1 MKRNADGSVD
11 RFKARLVSKGYLQS
25 EGIDYDE
32 VFSTVARYTS
42 IRSLLAL
49 ANVKDWHVHQM
60 DVKTAFLQGSIDA
73 EIFKQ
78 QPVGYVNKDRP
89 DHVCRLRRSI
99 YGLKQAAQCWNEE
112 IDTFLLSN
120 GYKKS
125 SFDGCIYMKTEKQ
138 EDSQM
143 DLLILFLWVGDILLF
158 SSNMSMM
165 SEEKKRLNKRFVV
178 IDQRE
183 VHYVLGM
190 LVKRNRHKRTMTI
203 NQENFLKGILKRY
216 GMQDCKPVSTPLE
229 ARRKFQKLSEEE
241 TPVEVKK
248 YQQMIGSLTYIATA
262 NRPYLAAA
270 VNTLSKFMAKPGKEY
285 MKGVKRIL

>member
-1 MKRNADGSVD
+1 MD
-11 RFKARLVSKGYLQS
+11 RFKARLVSQGYSES

-138 EDSQM
+138 ED
-143 DLLILFLWVGDILLF
+143 G
-158 SSNMSMM
+158 
-165 SEEKKRLNKRFVV
+165 
-178 IDQRE
+178 
-183 VHYVLGM
+183 
-190 LVKRNRHKRTMTI
+190 
-203 NQENFLKGILKRY
+203 
-216 GMQDCKPVSTPLE
+216 
-229 ARRKFQKLSEEE
+229 
-241 TPVEVKK
+241 
-248 YQQMIGSLTYIATA
+248 
-262 NRPYLAAA
+262 
-270 VNTLSKFMAKPGKEY
+270 
-285 MKGVKRIL
+285 

>member
-1 MKRNADGSVD
+1 MYADC
-11 RFKARLVSKGYLQS
+11 
-25 EGIDYDE
+25 EG
-32 VFSTVARYTS
+32 
-42 IRSLLAL
+42 
-49 ANVKDWHVHQM
+49 
-60 DVKTAFLQGSIDA
+60 
-73 EIFKQ
+73 
-78 QPVGYVNKDRP
+78 
-89 DHVCRLRRSI
+89 
-99 YGLKQAAQCWNEE
+99 AQCWNEE

-158 SSNMSMM
+158 SNNMSMM

-178 IDQRE
+178 IDQSE

-216 GMQDCKPVSTPLE
+216 GMQDCKTRVYTD
-229 ARRKFQKLSEEE
+229 
-241 TPVEVKK
+241 
-248 YQQMIGSLTYIATA
+248 GS
-262 NRPYLAAA
+262 
-270 VNTLSKFMAKPGKEY
+270 
-285 MKGVKRIL
+285 

>member
-1 MKRNADGSVD
+1 M
-11 RFKARLVSKGYLQS
+11 
-25 EGIDYDE
+25 
-32 VFSTVARYTS
+32 FS
-42 IRSLLAL
+42 
-49 ANVKDWHVHQM
+49 N
-60 DVKTAFLQGSIDA
+60 
-73 EIFKQ
+73 
-78 QPVGYVNKDRP
+78 
-89 DHVCRLRRSI
+89 
-99 YGLKQAAQCWNEE
+99 
-112 IDTFLLSN
+112 
-120 GYKKS
+120 
-125 SFDGCIYMKTEKQ
+125 
-138 EDSQM
+138 
-143 DLLILFLWVGDILLF
+143 
-158 SSNMSMM
+158 NMSMM

-216 GMQDCKPVSTPLE
+216 GMQDCKPVSTLME
-229 ARRKFQKLSEEE
+229 AERKFQKLSEEE